1 MRRRHRGPLPV
12 PPPIGGI
19 VIDGSNVIASGSGR
33 ATMRLD
39 LAEAWFHACRPDLP
53 IQVFIYNTTA
63 RRCRPEIQ
71 DELRARCMDVN
82 PERAR
87 YAVTPRGEPAD
98 YYVLL
103 HAQQHGSLVVSND
116 RFFDYEDLRAN
127 TITVHACDG
136 EGDDAPRSGT
146 GAARV
151 ARGARDGGCGG
162 NGCAGQSWRNRD
174 EAGARSG
181 GGGGRAGGGLVGAAH
196 RAGRARVADRRSRT
210 GGGGRGCSCR
220 CA

>member
-1 MRRRHRGPLPV
+1 M
-12 PPPIGGI
+12 PPPIRGI

-39 LAEAWFHACRPDLP
+39 LAEAWFHAWRPDLP
-53 IQVFIYNTTA
+53 IQVFIDNTTA

-98 YYVLL
+98 YYVLQ
-103 HAQQHGSLVVSND
+103 HAQQHGSLIVSND

-127 TITVHACDG
+127 TITVQFTLKGTEFTVYEEATWFRKPGSALRVLMTDLQKG
-136 EGDDAPRSGT
+136 AVEQGVEDPDDPEDPEGPDDPSDSGDS
-146 GAARV
+146 V
-151 ARGARDGGCGG
+151 
-162 NGCAGQSWRNRD
+162 
-174 EAGARSG
+174 E
-181 GGGGRAGGGLVGAAH
+181 
-196 RAGRARVADRRSRT
+196 
-210 GGGGRGCSCR
+210 
-220 CA
+220 